1 MPDTTMLPL
10 IVRKGLVTK
19 EQVQELQSGQSGM
32 DGEALFVYFQDL
44 EADLGDRQMKIQ
56 TIFRNPVD
64 GIDPN

>member
-1 MPDTTMLPL
+1 MLQL

-32 DGEALFVYFQDL
+32 DGEALFVYLQDL
-44 EADLGDRQMKIQ
+44 EADLGYRQMKIQ